1 MNPLAGFYWGKKEKF
16 LQYNP
21 ILDLVTGIV
30 MILAPILLL
39 IGCGVW
45 MLASRAK
52 HDPTLPSSPPET
64 PIGDE
69 ILRSIELLR
78 QHQDRLIEEMR
89 DLSDENRKSLRVL
102 QEETE
107 RIRNLLKRETASSGT
122 LESRLENLEY
132 RDN

>member
-1 MNPLAGFYWGKKEKF
+1 M
-16 LQYNP
+16 QYNP

-45 MLASRAK
+45 LIVSRNK
-52 HDPTLPSSPPET
+52 QSPTFTSSPPEN
-64 PIGDE
+64 PFGDE
-69 ILRSIELLR
+69 ILQSLELLR

-107 RIRNLLKRETASSGT
+107 RIRNLLKRESASPARAP
-122 LESRLENLEY
+122 SRLENLEY